1 MKPYRG
7 RYERP
12 IYWGDSKPKR
22 LVQQAAAMLEGVF
35 FLTVVGGILVAI
47 ILTICIVIG
56 G

>member
-22 LVQQAAAMLEGVF
+22 LVQQVAVMLEGVF
-35 FLTVVGGILVAI
+35 FLEVVGAILI
-47 ILTICIVIG
+47 DMIFTICMVIG
-56 G
+56 